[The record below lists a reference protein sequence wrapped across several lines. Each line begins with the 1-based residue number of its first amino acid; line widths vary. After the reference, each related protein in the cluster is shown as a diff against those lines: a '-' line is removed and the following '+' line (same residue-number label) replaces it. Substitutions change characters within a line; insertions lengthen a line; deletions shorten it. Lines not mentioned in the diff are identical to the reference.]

1 MSEFRR
7 SSKGGVRRRLCR
19 TLLAASVVLGAAAAP
34 AGADLQAKLDDKQS
48 QLDQAQQKQ
57 GVQSERL
64 EALGADID
72 ELTGQVAALRNRESS
87 VQARL
92 TLVQSRLD
100 AAASELKIARERL
113 ARARHGLREQLI
125 TIYKAGETNAITVIL
140 SSDDYDEMVGRAAY
154 MGSVQESGEELASRI
169 EELRDQKRSTVEAVR
184 GARDE
189 IAARQAELERTR
201 AELEAREQDL
211 IEARER
217 ERRALARTRTEVGSL
232 QGDVSD
238 LEKKVQAQLQA
249 AQAESATPSEPVA
262 ATPGASEPSSSGLIW
277 PVSGSVT
284 SPFGPRWGSMHEGI
298 DIGAAEGTPIQAA
311 DSGTVVMAG
320 WNGGYG
326 NYTCIDHGGGF
337 STCYAHQS
345 VIGVS
350 VGQQVEQGEVIGEVG
365 NTGHSFG
372 AHLHFETRVNG
383 AAQDP
388 LGYL

>member
-1 MSEFRR
+1 
-7 SSKGGVRRRLCR
+7 
-19 TLLAASVVLGAAAAP
+19 LAAAAAVLGTAAAP
-34 AGADLQAKLDDKQS
+34 ATADLQSKLDEKQS

-72 ELTGQVAALRNRESS
+72 ELTGQVAALRNREAS
-87 VQARL
+87 VRARL
-92 TLVQSRLD
+92 AEVQTRLD
-100 AAASELKIARERL
+100 SASAELRIARERL
-113 ARARHGLREQLI
+113 SRAKHGLRQQLVS
-125 TIYKAGETNAITVIL
+125 IYKAGEGDVVTVIL
-140 SSDDYDEMVGRAAY
+140 SSEGYDEMLGRAAY
-154 MGSVQESGEELASRI
+154 MSSIQESGEELAAKI
-169 EELRDQKRSTVEAVR
+169 AELRDQKRSTVETVR
-184 GARDE
+184 DARDE

-201 AELEAREQDL
+201 AALEAREHEL
-211 IEARER
+211 VEAQKQER
-217 ERRALARTRTEVGSL
+217 KALARTRTRVGSL

-238 LEKKVQAQLQA
+238 LEKKVRAQLQA
-249 AQAESATPSEPVA
+249 AQAESATTGGTVA

-311 DSGTVVMAG
+311 DSGSVVMAG

-383 AAQDP
+383 VAQDP